1 MSRSAGRVAR
11 LFAEAS
17 ISQLW
22 QPGVCQTIA
31 RSCPTISYQTMPFSF
46 TLRHTLAAQE
56 PQDEDDAG
64 RRGSR
69 KPNFSIADQIAI
81 RTPDLIT
88 SEAVIIFTIRFKFD
102 FDSTAIRPPLYSN
115 STAIRPRCNHST
127 KIGERGC
134 G

>member
-1 MSRSAGRVAR
+1 MLFVFLLPLILVNKDYYQYSNHQRWIAGRRYVMSRSAGRVAR

-69 KPNFSIADQIAI
+69 KPNFSIADQIA
-81 RTPDLIT
+81 T
-88 SEAVIIFTIRFKFD
+88 
-102 FDSTAIRPPLYSN
+102 
-115 STAIRPRCNHST
+115 
-127 KIGERGC
+127 ERLTW
-134 G
+134 